1 VRWVINGTRED
12 QARRPLIV
20 LGFDALDPGLV
31 VEWARTG
38 DMPTFGRL
46 LETSALGTV
55 DNPLGLEAG
64 SVWPTFATGVMPD
77 EHGHF
82 NAGYIFDTTA
92 YELRLRTAADR
103 VREPFWVG
111 VSNAGRRVAVVDVPY
126 VLLEE
131 QLNGIQV
138 VDWLTHVR
146 TWPAG
151 LASQPSDLAGEI
163 AAKHGVNPFTGPNL
177 CPTNDAAVD
186 TAAAIATFR
195 DHLLSRVARKDALFR
210 ELLARERWDLFVGV
224 FHEAHDVGHMCW
236 HLHDAAAEQHD
247 PELAAQVGDPLRAVY
262 SAIDASVGRVLTAI
276 DPEATVV
283 LYLSHGMGLEHTAT
297 RFFDDILLALETAY
311 ESPQAP
317 ASRHWTDYAAPVYR
331 ALVPPSVRRRL
342 ANTTP
347 ILSAYHTH
355 HIDQLKR
362 RRFFELTPN
371 HATGGV
377 RINLKGRESAGCV
390 APGRE
395 FDALCDRLAQDL
407 AEIVNLDTGRPL
419 ITSVLRTSDL
429 YPGPMCHALPDLLVE
444 WEKSGPINRVA
455 SPKIGTVVRRYHGV
469 RTGDHVKKRGLV
481 LGFGQG
487 IAPGPIDRSIR
498 AMDLAPTF
506 AALLGLPGGGFAGVP
521 IPEIV
526 GTAAGVARDA
536 GANGRSG
543 KHLVGI

>member
-1 VRWVINGTRED
+1 
-12 QARRPLIV
+12 

-31 VEWARTG
+31 GEWARAG
-38 DMPTFGRL
+38 DLPTFGRL
-46 LETSALGTV
+46 LETSAWGMV

-64 SVWPTFATGVMPD
+64 SVWPTFTTGAMPD
-77 EHGHF
+77 EHGLF
-82 NAGYIFDTTA
+82 NGGHIFDTSA
-92 YELRLRTAADR
+92 YELRVRTAAER
-103 VREPFWVG
+103 VREPFW
-111 VSNAGRRVAVVDVPY
+111 NAASEAGCRVAVVDVPY
-126 VLLEE
+126 VLLEK

-151 LASQPSDLAGEI
+151 LASQPSHLAAEI
-163 AAKHGVNPFTGPNL
+163 AAKHGVNPFAGPNL

-186 TAAAIATFR
+186 TAAAIVTFR
-195 DHLLSRVARKDALFR
+195 DHLLGRVARKEALFH
-210 ELLARERWDLFVGV
+210 ELLAREQWDLFVGV

-262 SAIDASVGRVLTAI
+262 SAIDASVGRLLAGI
-276 DPEATVV
+276 DPTATVV

-311 ESPQAP
+311 ESPREP
-317 ASRHWTDYAAPVYR
+317 ASRRHWTEYVAPVYR
-331 ALVPPSVRRRL
+331 SLIPSAVRRRL

-347 ILSAYHTH
+347 ILSAYHH
-355 HIDQLKR
+355 HHVDRLTR

-377 RINLKGRESAGCV
+377 RINLKGRERAGRV

-395 FDALCDRLAQDL
+395 FDALCDRLAEDL
-407 AEIVNLDTGRPL
+407 AELVNLDTGRPL

-429 YPGPMCHALPDLLVE
+429 YPGPMRHALPDLLVE

-481 LGFGQG
+481 LGFGPG
-487 IAPGPIDRSIR
+487 IAAGPIDRSIR

-506 AALLGLPGGGFAGVP
+506 AGVLGLPGDGFAGAP
-521 IPEIV
+521 IPEIA
-526 GTAAGVARDA
+526 GTATDLAREP
-536 GANGRSG
+536 GADGRSG